1 MEISRAG
8 KVWFIRMLTDTE
20 IREMTEEIRRLAKEK
35 DALILAH
42 YYQRLEVQ
50 MAADIFGDS
59 FELAKK
65 AKLAENRM
73 VVFCGVRFMAES
85 AKILN
90 PGKKV
95 LLPAPD
101 AGCPMADMV
110 TPDDVLALREKYP
123 DAAVVCYVNS
133 SAATKAVSDICCT
146 SSNAVKVV
154 KSLPNKQII
163 FVPDKNL
170 GGYVARLVPEK
181 EFILHNGF
189 CPTHRNITAAEVDK
203 AKAEHPGA
211 LFAVHPE
218 CEDEVVAKAD
228 FVGSTSQIIDWC
240 VKTDAEEFIIGTEVG
255 VVDRL
260 SYYHPEK
267 KYHLLTPFLVCPNMK
282 KTELPDVLETLRD
295 EKNEVTMTEE
305 EIEAAKRP
313 LERMVAIK

>member
-1 MEISRAG
+1 
-8 KVWFIRMLTDTE
+8 MLT
-20 IREMTEEIRRLAKEK
+20 TEEIKTISDEILRLKKEK
-35 DALILAH
+35 NALILAH
-42 YYQRLEVQ
+42 YYQRLEIQQV
-50 MAADIFGDS
+50 ADIFGDS
-59 FELAKK
+59 FELSKK
-65 AKLAENRM
+65 AKLASERL

-90 PGKKV
+90 PSKKV

-110 TPDDVLALREKYP
+110 TPEDVLALRERYP

-146 SSNAVKVV
+146 SSNAVRVV
-154 KSLPNKQII
+154 RSLPNEQII

-170 GGYVARLVPEK
+170 GGYVAEQVPEK
-181 EFILHNGF
+181 KFILHNGF
-189 CPTHRNITAAEVDK
+189 CPTHRNITADEVTK
-203 AKAEHPGA
+203 AREAHPNA

-218 CEDEVVAKAD
+218 CEKEVVERAD

-240 VKTDAEEFIIGTEVG
+240 VKTDAPEFIIGTEVG

-282 KTELPDVLETLRD
+282 KTELTDVLETLRD
-295 EKNEVTMTEE
+295 EKNEVVMTLE
-305 EIEAAKRP
+305 EIEAARLP
-313 LERMVAIK
+313 LERMVAVK

>member
-1 MEISRAG
+1 MLSTDEARA
-8 KVWFIRMLTDTE
+8 LTDE
-20 IREMTEEIRRLAKEK
+20 ILRLKNEK

-50 MAADIFGDS
+50 QAADIFGDS
-59 FELAKK
+59 FELSKK
-65 AKLAENRM
+65 AKLAANRL

-90 PGKKV
+90 PDKKV
-95 LLPAPD
+95 LLPAAN

-110 TPDDVLALREKYP
+110 TPEDVLALRAKYP

-133 SAATKAVSDICCT
+133 SAETKAVSDICCT
-146 SSNAVKVV
+146 SSNAIKVV
-154 KSLPNKQII
+154 RSLPNRQII

-170 GGYVARLVPEK
+170 GAYVAKFVPEK
-181 EFILHNGF
+181 EFILHNGY
-189 CPTHRNITAAEVDK
+189 CPTHRNITAAEVEE
-203 AKAEHPGA
+203 AKAAHPGA

-228 FVGSTSQIIDWC
+228 FVGSTSQIIDYC
-240 VKTDAEEFIIGTEVG
+240 VRTDAPEFIIGTEVG

-260 SYYHPEK
+260 RFYHPEK
-267 KYHLLTPFLVCPNMK
+267 KYHLLTPYLVCPNMK
-282 KTELPDVLETLRD
+282 KTELSDLLAALRD
-295 EKNEVTMTEE
+295 EVNEIVLTPEQ
-305 EIEAAKRP
+305 IEAAKAP

>member
-1 MEISRAG
+1 
-8 KVWFIRMLTDTE
+8 MLT
-20 IREMTEEIRRLAKEK
+20 TEEIKTISDEILRLKKEK
-35 DALILAH
+35 NALILAH
-42 YYQRLEVQ
+42 YYQRLEIQ
-50 MAADIFGDS
+50 QAADIFGDS
-59 FELAKK
+59 FELSKK
-65 AKLAENRM
+65 AKLASERL

-90 PGKKV
+90 PAKKV

-110 TPDDVLALREKYP
+110 TPEDVLALRERYP

-154 KSLPNKQII
+154 RSLPNERII

-170 GGYVARLVPEK
+170 GGYVAEQIPEK
-181 EFILHNGF
+181 RFILHNGF
-189 CPTHRNITAAEVDK
+189 CPTHRNITADEV
-203 AKAEHPGA
+203 AKARAAHPEA

-218 CEDEVVAKAD
+218 CEKEVVERAD

-240 VKTDAEEFIIGTEVG
+240 VKTDAPEFIIGTEVG

-260 SYYHPEK
+260 AYYHPEK

-282 KTELPDVLETLRD
+282 KTELTDVLETLRD
-295 EKNEVTMTEE
+295 EKNEVVMTEE
-305 EIEAAKRP
+305 EIAAARMP
-313 LERMVAIK
+313 LERMVAVK

>member
-218 CEDEVVAKAD
+218 CEDEVVVKAD
-228 FVGSTSQIIDWC
+228 F
-240 VKTDAEEFIIGTEVG
+240 
-255 VVDRL
+255 VDRL

>member
-1 MEISRAG
+1 MLSTDEARA
-8 KVWFIRMLTDTE
+8 LTDE
-20 IREMTEEIRRLAKEK
+20 ILRLKNEK

-50 MAADIFGDS
+50 QAADIFGDS
-59 FELAKK
+59 FELSKK
-65 AKLAENRM
+65 AKLAANQL

-90 PGKKV
+90 PDKKV
-95 LLPAPD
+95 LLPAAN

-110 TPDDVLALREKYP
+110 TPEDVLALRAKYP

-133 SAATKAVSDICCT
+133 SAETKAVSDICCT
-146 SSNAVKVV
+146 SSNAIKVV
-154 KSLPNKQII
+154 RSLPNRQII

-170 GGYVARLVPEK
+170 GAYVAKFVPEK
-181 EFILHNGF
+181 KFILHSGY
-189 CPTHRNITAAEVDK
+189 CPTHRNITAAEVEE
-203 AKAEHPGA
+203 AKAAHPGA

-228 FVGSTSQIIDWC
+228 FVGSTSQIIDYC
-240 VKTDAEEFIIGTEVG
+240 VRTDAPEFIIGTEVG

-260 SYYHPEK
+260 RFYHPEK
-267 KYHLLTPFLVCPNMK
+267 KYHLLTPYLVCPNMK
-282 KTELPDVLETLRD
+282 KTELSDLLAALRD
-295 EKNEVTMTEE
+295 EVNEIVMTPEQ
-305 EIEAAKRP
+305 IEAAKAP